1 MAKVKLFPSPL
12 DGCLQEHCEGQ
23 VPFFAPV
30 NSCCARMRK
39 SAAPVSASTY
49 PAPAVAMS
57 LKHLIASRVCQ
68 MISQPYVVLHSVS
81 RICSSQSIH

>member
-1 MAKVKLFPSPL
+1 MAKLKLFPSPL

-49 PAPAVAMS
+49 PVLETS
-57 LKHLIASRVCQ
+57 HGIACLPK
-68 MISQPYVVLHSVS
+68 MISQAYVVLHSVS